1 LTPKQLKVDNKG
13 LNESNK
19 SIGINLSYG
28 TVESF
33 DILYQLHFDA
43 LVHYATSILGS
54 GFYSSD
60 IVQDV
65 FLKFWNLT
73 SEKVDVRNTESLLFT
88 MTRNL
93 CLDRLRSLKT
103 DKKVMANLAQ
113 KISSASI
120 TEDMLEDLEYQ
131 RLLQEAINSLS
142 PQRKKVFILIRIEG
156 LKRQEAA
163 RAMGISKETVKEA
176 MRQALKSIRS
186 YVCQKTGIKN
196 REYKKAS
203 LKIADNIWVKEL
215 GRKVA

>member
-1 LTPKQLKVDNKG
+1 VIHNKDEIAKCNSVKEFCCDGTDNF
-13 LNESNK
+13 S
-19 SIGINLSYG
+19 
-28 TVESF
+28 
-33 DILYQLHFDA
+33 ILYQLHFDA

-73 SEKVDVRNTESLLFT
+73 SEKANVRNAKSLLFT

-93 CLDRLRSLKT
+93 CIDRLRSLKT
-103 DKKVMANLAQ
+103 DKKVLAKLAQ
-113 KISSASI
+113 KDSFASI
-120 TEDMLEDLEYQ
+120 TEDILEDLEYQ

-156 LKRQEAA
+156 MKREGAA
-163 RAMGISKETVKEA
+163 WAMGISEETVKEA

-186 YVCQKTGIKN
+186 YVCAKTNIKN
-196 REYKKAS
+196 REYKKGK
-203 LKIADNIWVKEL
+203 LKVADNIWVNQL